1 MINKEKDM
9 SETENNELENNVI
22 ENNTSNSGDQEENEQ
37 DELYE
42 HHRFDVEK
50 GHMMLRIDK
59 FLMNRMSNVSR
70 NKIQHACEAGNIL
83 VNGKVV
89 KSSYKVKPID
99 QIQIVLPEPVRIH
112 ELVPQD
118 LPINITFE
126 DDEFVI
132 INKNPGMVVHPAFG
146 NYTGTL
152 MNALMFHFKNLPA
165 SSGNMDRP
173 GLLHRIDKNTSGLMV
188 ISKT

>member
-1 MINKEKDM
+1 MINKEKDI

-89 KSSYKVKPID
+89 KSSYKVKT
-99 QIQIVLPEPVRIH
+99 QI
-112 ELVPQD
+112 
-118 LPINITFE
+118 T
-126 DDEFVI
+126 
-132 INKNPGMVVHPAFG
+132 
-146 NYTGTL
+146 
-152 MNALMFHFKNLPA
+152 
-165 SSGNMDRP
+165 
-173 GLLHRIDKNTSGLMV
+173 
-188 ISKT
+188 